1 VRGSRGAA
9 LAIWGLL
16 VAFVAGGCDLLLSG
30 AGMNFGGDF
39 PAPSQIASFSTGS
52 ASIAIAGGET
62 IQLDQLD
69 ATSGIESMMGSDV
82 QWKNADGWSL
92 RLNGAGMVLP
102 DGFGTTMGSPAYLTL
117 DRIADGHHWTTYD
130 PSRCV
135 VTVETADKTAVRGTA
150 TCRGVQWYDA
160 VDGISMEA
168 PKPADEP
175 PFDAEIT
182 FEATP

>member
-1 VRGSRGAA
+1 MSA
-9 LAIWGLL
+9 
-16 VAFVAGGCDLLLSG
+16 S
-30 AGMNFGGDF
+30 GMNFGGDF
-39 PAPSQIASFSTGS
+39 PRRRRSRRSRAAALRSRSP
-52 ASIAIAGGET
+52 GGET
-62 IQLDQLD
+62 VALDQLD
-69 ATSGIESMMGSDV
+69 ESSGIESMMGSDV

-117 DRIADGHHWTTYD
+117 DRISDGHHWTTYD
-130 PSRCV
+130 PSRCI

-150 TCRGVQWYDA
+150 TVAGVQWYDA
-160 VDGISMEA
+160 VDGISVEA
-168 PKPADEP
+168 PKPADQP